1 MSASS
6 PHCVSLSTEPPRR
19 PPRQARVS
27 QRRIQPLW
35 RRPASRRRDWVLP
48 AWTWASCRD
57 EPVRSSVQVTSQ
69 ADSECCDKLIH
80 RKNPDLPAR
89 APTWTP
95 RGEWYPPGDRGG
107 AMEAPIGPGAGPP
120 AARGANLSPPRI
132 GVTENQGRGPLAT
145 RASRSGSQ
153 RGSPAPQLV
162 LSLSSEAA
170 TSELLH
176 LARAATPLGLRLM
189 MTPSHSSPRSPSAGS
204 ISPQQGNL
212 KGLPRRLR
220 RRESEEAAAER
231 SPSKTEATDAE
242 PVRTEG
248 AVPSVAS
255 VFGRGPGSRA
265 ATRGPTLAARLCRGL
280 LPIGFTA
287 NPKWRW
293 HTRSVSNG
301 PLKSAEVRSR
311 ARAKAAAAEPGR
323 GCKSRGFVTTELMC
337 GRYGCPAGKAWP
349 SGGLPDLL
357 WQQDEL
363 WQIDHPPDHLRLSD
377 HRSSRLPQPS
387 SE

>member
-1 MSASS
+1 
-6 PHCVSLSTEPPRR
+6 
-19 PPRQARVS
+19 
-27 QRRIQPLW
+27 
-35 RRPASRRRDWVLP
+35 
-48 AWTWASCRD
+48 
-57 EPVRSSVQVTSQ
+57 
-69 ADSECCDKLIH
+69 
-80 RKNPDLPAR
+80 
-89 APTWTP
+89 
-95 RGEWYPPGDRGG
+95 
-107 AMEAPIGPGAGPP
+107 
-120 AARGANLSPPRI
+120 
-132 GVTENQGRGPLAT
+132 
-145 RASRSGSQ
+145 
-153 RGSPAPQLV
+153 
-162 LSLSSEAA
+162 
-170 TSELLH
+170 
-176 LARAATPLGLRLM
+176 M

-204 ISPQQGNL
+204 ISPEQGNL

-242 PVRTEG
+242 L
-248 AVPSVAS
+248 
-255 VFGRGPGSRA
+255 FGPKGPAFRRLGPGSRA

-363 WQIDHPPDHLRLSD
+363 W
-377 HRSSRLPQPS
+377 
-387 SE
+387 